1 MVCVRRESDCVIAFC
16 VGCVTLL
23 LFRKYLKKKMY
34 DMLLAVNIMIIDI
47 KSSRLKTLTK
57 ENAFFYCVYICDW
70 TVLLGA
76 DVIIFFSELA

>member
-1 MVCVRRESDCVIAFC
+1 
-16 VGCVTLL
+16 
-23 LFRKYLKKKMY
+23 
-34 DMLLAVNIMIIDI
+34 MLLAVNIMIIDI